1 MSMLE
6 KLELHPL
13 CALFPRMAEA
23 QLEDLAQDIAVNG
36 LRRPIVLFEG
46 MILDGGNRYE
56 ACLKSG
62 VMPAFEHFGES
73 NALAFVLGENL
84 RRRHL
89 TVGQQAVIVASATDW
104 SRAQAVGNPQFGNV
118 TELPALQTVADR
130 AAESGASDKTQRMA
144 DKVTKADPELAREV
158 VAGEVSLPAA
168 YAQVVDKR
176 EVAAVVD
183 AAVIGELTD
192 DLDALDDL
200 ADAVGDFDLIAEYD
214 KVCAENEQL
223 KIKVAALSAK
233 DAGVEMAR
241 QLQLNANLQDKLTA
255 AEKKAWMLGRDVA
268 RDGKILAQLCA
279 MLECEDSND
288 LPSAV
293 RGLFLEIEVARS
305 TAAVVA

>member
-1 MSMLE
+1 MMVTDRW
-6 KLELHPL
+6 ELHPL
-13 CALFPRMAEA
+13 CALFPRMSDE
-23 QLEDLAQDIAVNG
+23 QLDELAQDIAANG
-36 LRRPIVLFEG
+36 LRRKIVLFDG
-46 MILDGGNRYE
+46 KILDGGNRYE
-56 ACLKSG
+56 ACIRAG
-62 VMPAFEHFGES
+62 VAPRFEPFVEA

-144 DKVTKADPELAREV
+144 DKVAKADPELAREV

-176 EVAAVVD
+176 EVVAAVD
-183 AAVIGELTD
+183 GAAAGELTD

-200 ADAVGDFDLIAEYD
+200 ADAVGDFDPIAEYD

-268 RDGKILAQLCA
+268 RDGKILAKLCE
-279 MLECEDSND
+279 LLHCDDSNE
-288 LPSAV
+288 LPAIV
-293 RGLFLEIEVARS
+293 HRMLVNG
-305 TAAVVA
+305 AAA